1 VKRDAQA
8 TKQRIF
14 EAATAEFAQYGIAG
28 ARIDRIA
35 AASESNKAM
44 IYAYY
49 GSKDGLFD
57 AVGLEWISRHSND
70 VPMDAQD
77 LPEYAGRLFDQY
89 QKYPELMRLVTW
101 AQLERGSEVNIPA
114 ILDSYKAK
122 LEAIRQG
129 QRAGVVSTRF
139 SAELLLELI
148 GTLVQ
153 TRQSLEVQGKDA
165 DEPKR
170 RRQAIKDAVQLLVEP
185 RDAPPG
191 LAKRKPSTKK
201 R

>member
-1 VKRDAQA
+1 MKRDAQA

-35 AASESNKAM
+35 AASGSNKAM

-89 QKYPELMRLVTW
+89 QKHPELMRLVTW

-122 LEAIRQG
+122 LEAIRQA
-129 QRAGVVSTRF
+129 QRAGVVSARF
-139 SAELLLELI
+139 PAELLFELI

-153 TRQSLEVQGKDA
+153 TRQSLEVQSKDA

-170 RRQAIKDAVQLLVEP
+170 RRQAIKDAVQLLVAPQDAAP
-185 RDAPPG
+185 RF
-191 LAKRKPSTKK
+191 AKRKPLTKK